1 MRGDD
6 GESFFSPPP
15 TAAAP
20 HLARAAAIEIIKDR
34 SDATAVPVP
43 CNEPDAFPRGPAETR
58 RRSRRE
64 AGAVDDEIAA
74 VGGLHDL
81 DHVLLGRQRVPVLIV
96 PRTSVFRLVRKG
108 RRAYQHGQRERRH
121 PFEHDLGLPADGG
134 GRIEAIFSAAK
145 GTPARPDR
153 RCKRKA
159 GACALMVPILWNVPT
174 SSASVTS
181 HARHLD
187 NSRSSR
193 CDHSDLGG
201 PKRQT
206 VYLRP
211 CIYVRRLR
219 PL

>member
-15 TAAAP
+15 TAAAL
-20 HLARAAAIEIIKDR
+20 HLARAAPIEIIKHL
-34 SDATAVPVP
+34 SDAS
-43 CNEPDAFPRGPAETR
+43 AFPVAFYVPYPFPRDPAETGR
-58 RRSRRE
+58 RPCRE
-64 AGAVDDEIAA
+64 PRAVDDEIAA
-74 VGGLHDL
+74 VRGLHDL

-159 GACALMVPILWNVPT
+159 GACALMVLSLWNVPT

-181 HARHLD
+181 QC
-187 NSRSSR
+187 SSSR
-193 CDHSDLGG
+193 
-201 PKRQT
+201 
-206 VYLRP
+206 
-211 CIYVRRLR
+211 
-219 PL
+219 